1 MVAIGSKQ
9 RVFDQDSLESRATM
23 ALSLGSAKSRLT
35 TSNSQEIKHN
45 KTLKALGPD
54 SLGLKS

>member
-1 MVAIGSKQ
+1 MAIGSKQ

-45 KTLKALGPD
+45 KTLTALGPVWG
-54 SLGLKS
+54 SS